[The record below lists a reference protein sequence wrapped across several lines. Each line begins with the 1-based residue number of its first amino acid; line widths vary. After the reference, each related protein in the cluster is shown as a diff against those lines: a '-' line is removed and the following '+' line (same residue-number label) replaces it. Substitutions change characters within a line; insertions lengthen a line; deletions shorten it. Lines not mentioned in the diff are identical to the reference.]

1 LKPTLVTA
9 PQHVSPGEI
18 AVLEVSGL
26 HAGYGHVTVLRGVDL
41 TLNAGEIVAVL
52 GSNGVGKTTLNHN
65 LCGLHRPFRG
75 SVHFEGQ
82 EITGW
87 PPERVVDLGMLQV
100 PEGRKLFPNLTVLE
114 NLEMGSYRRGK
125 RNRASNLERVFTS
138 FPKLRERQK
147 QLAGTLS
154 GGEQQMVAI
163 GRSLMAE
170 PKLLIFDEPSL
181 GLSPL
186 LVEEMFKLIYEINQQ
201 GVSVLLVEQNVI
213 QSLELAHRAY
223 VVENGVIA
231 LSGPAQEL
239 ASDPELKK
247 SYLGL

>member
-1 LKPTLVTA
+1 M
-9 PQHVSPGEI
+9 
-18 AVLEVSGL
+18 LEVTGL
-26 HAGYGHVTVLRGVDL
+26 HAGYGHVTVLRGIDL
-41 TLNAGEIVAVL
+41 NLRPGEIVAVL

-65 LCGLHRPFRG
+65 VCGLYRPFQGTIR
-75 SVHFEGQ
+75 FEGQ
-82 EITGW
+82 DITGW
-87 PPERVVDLGMLQV
+87 RPNRIVDLGLLQV

-125 RNRASNLERVFTS
+125 PNRAQNLERVFSS
-138 FPKLRERQK
+138 FPKLRERRA

-186 LVEEMFKLIYEINQQ
+186 LVEEMFKLIATINQQ
-201 GVSVLLVEQNVI
+201 GVSVLLVEQNVV

-223 VVENGVIA
+223 VIENGVVA
-231 LSGPAQEL
+231 LSGSAREL
-239 ASDPELKK
+239 AADPELKR